1 MKPPENKKVFPEL
14 VSNPPNYMESFAK
27 NIKAM
32 KKYNGFSA
40 EKLSEISN
48 ISLDTVKNLVSGKA
62 TDCKLSTAIKLSKIF
77 GISIDELVGCGTM
90 REETV
95 KRLDII
101 RKLPRH
107 EYKVLMFYIDRLGRS
122 NIEDCGDL
130 PKEMNVMHPLCLNG
144 TLKWSEEWER
154 VNISKLDNDVR
165 AKSFM
170 AIKVPCS
177 HYMPVYGNGDILLL
191 SMDRQPL
198 NGEHCVIES
207 NDCMYIVR
215 CTRSNGKSVFN
226 SIINDKLKACSAG
239 TNRIIGYVSAVI
251 KNEDN

>member
-1 MKPPENKKVFPEL
+1 MKPLENKKVFPEL

-177 HYMPVYGNGDILLL
+177 HYMPVYSSGDILLL
-191 SMDRQPL
+191 ANDRQPI
-198 NGEHCVIES
+198 NGEHCVIEL
-207 NDCMYIVR
+207 NGYMYITRCVR
-215 CTRSNGKSVFN
+215 TGGKFVLN
-226 SIINDKLKACSAG
+226 SIINDKAKACSADL
-239 TNRIIGYVSAVI
+239 NRIIGYVSCVI
-251 KNEDN
+251 PSDE

>member
-48 ISLDTVKNLVSGKA
+48 ISLDTVKNLVSSKA
-62 TDCKLSTAIKLSKIF
+62 TDCKLSTAIKLSRIF

-165 AKSFM
+165 TKSFM
-170 AIKVPCS
+170 AIKVPCI
-177 HYMPVYGNGDILLL
+177 HYMPVYSSGDVLLIAN
-191 SMDRQPL
+191 DRQPV
-198 NGEHCVIES
+198 NGEHCVVDI
-207 NDCMYIVR
+207 NGLLYITRCVR
-215 CTRSNGKSVFN
+215 SGGKFVLN
-226 SIINDKLKACSAG
+226 SIINDSVKACSAD
-239 TNRIIGYVSAVI
+239 TSRIIGYVSHVI
-251 KNEDN
+251 ESE